1 MNKLLT
7 TSASVLALSAFAL
20 FGASAASAAEMQD
33 PSCSVHG
40 LVELGYMATSSSM
53 DDDDTPES
61 AQWSTPFGEGAGLLT
76 CDAWNFQADM
86 ASYAHSADFING
98 KNLDDTRGHFG
109 GAAFWRDSNVGSFG
123 VSASLINTEVFGK
136 ENDYWRVG
144 AFGEMFA
151 NDQITLGGGAHY
163 FVGQNDE
170 DGIFA
175 KDHKG
180 WELTANAKFY
190 ATPEFSLM
198 VQGDYL
204 NSKSNGVDF
213 NGWAATGEARYLVSD
228 TGLSLF
234 AGGRYANRD
243 LDGLNLKDLQ
253 GYAGLTFAFNSSGL
267 SLAQSD
273 RSGRYDNTSTM
284 LEKLPGPFGE
294 ILAIGAKNGEIEL

>member
-20 FGASAASAAEMQD
+20 FGASGASAADMQD
-33 PSCSVHG
+33 PGCSVHG
-40 LVELGYMATSSSM
+40 LVELGYMATTSSM
-53 DDDDTPES
+53 DEDSLPES

-86 ASYAHSADFING
+86 ASYAHSADFISG

-136 ENDYWRVG
+136 ENDYWRAG

-151 NDQITLGGGAHY
+151 SDQISLGGGAHY
-163 FVGQNDE
+163 FVSQDDIVG
-170 DGIFA
+170 

-190 ATPEFSLM
+190 ATPNFSLM
-198 VQGDYL
+198 LQGDYM
-204 NSKSNGVDF
+204 NSKISGEDF
-213 NGWAATGEARYLVSD
+213 NGWAATGEARYLISD
-228 TGLSLF
+228 QGLSLF
-234 AGGRYANRD
+234 AGGRYAKRT
-243 LDGLNLKDLQ
+243 LDGTDINDLQ
-253 GYAGLTFAFNSSGL
+253 GYAGLTFAFNSSGM

-294 ILAIGAKNGEIEL
+294 ILAIGAKNNVSAP